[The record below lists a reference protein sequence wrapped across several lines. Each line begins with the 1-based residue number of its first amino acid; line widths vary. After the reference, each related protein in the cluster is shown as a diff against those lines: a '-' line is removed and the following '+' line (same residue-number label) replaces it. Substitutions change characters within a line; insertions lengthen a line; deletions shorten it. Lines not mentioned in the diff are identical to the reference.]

1 MAGNNE
7 DQDKPQVE
15 QDKPQAVKDKPQVD
29 QDKAPVV
36 KDKPQVA
43 GTANVLK
50 QTKNYEG
57 LVKEFGKATANGLMK
72 KAINN
77 AVPAAKAVTS
87 KDVSGFAK
95 VTEALR
101 SNPVDVAETAKQGMA
116 DAGQV
121 VGDALRDLG
130 KQPAAPAADAAPAT
144 DAAPAADT
152 APEAATTT
160 TEDEPQ
166 Q

>member
-1 MAGNNE
+1 MS
-7 DQDKPQVE
+7 DDKKD
-15 QDKPQAVKDKPQVD
+15 DKKVS
-29 QDKAPVV
+29 
-36 KDKPQVA
+36 

-50 QTKNYEG
+50 QTKSYEG
-57 LVKEFGKATANGLMK
+57 LVNEYGKSAANGLMK
-72 KAINN
+72 KAIND
-77 AVPAAKAVTS
+77 AVPTVQMVTS

-101 SNPVDVAETAKQGMA
+101 SHPVDVAETARQGMA

-130 KQPAAPAADAAPAT
+130 KQPAT
-144 DAAPAADT
+144 ADT
-152 APEAATTT
+152 EPK
-160 TEDEPQ
+160 TEEEEEEEPQ

>member
-7 DQDKPQVE
+7 DQDKPQAV
-15 QDKPQAVKDKPQVD
+15 QDKPQAVQDKP
-29 QDKAPVV
+29 PVV
-36 KDKPQVA
+36 QDKPQVA

-50 QTKNYEG
+50 QTKSYEG
-57 LVKEFGKATANGLMK
+57 LVKEYGKAVANGLMK
-72 KAINN
+72 KAIND
-77 AVPAAKAVTS
+77 AVPAAQAVTS

-101 SNPVDVAETAKQGMA
+101 SNPVDVAATAQQGMA

-130 KQPAAPAADAAPAT
+130 KQPDADAAPAADAT
-144 DAAPAADT
+144 PAADV

>member
-7 DQDKPQVE
+7 DQDKPQ
-15 QDKPQAVKDKPQVD
+15 
-29 QDKAPVV
+29 VV

-72 KAINN
+72 KAINDV
-77 AVPAAKAVTS
+77 VPAGQAVTS

-101 SNPVDVAETAKQGMA
+101 SNQVDVAETAKQGMA

-130 KQPAAPAADAAPAT
+130 KQPAAAPAP
-144 DAAPAADT
+144 AP

>member
-1 MAGNNE
+1 
-7 DQDKPQVE
+7 
-15 QDKPQAVKDKPQVD
+15 
-29 QDKAPVV
+29 
-36 KDKPQVA
+36 
-43 GTANVLK
+43 
-50 QTKNYEG
+50 
-57 LVKEFGKATANGLMK
+57 
-72 KAINN
+72 
-77 AVPAAKAVTS
+77 VPAAKAVTS

-101 SNPVDVAETAKQGMA
+101 SNPVDVAATAKQGMA

-130 KQPAAPAADAAPAT
+130 KQPDADAAPAADAT
-144 DAAPAADT
+144 PAADA

>member
-7 DQDKPQVE
+7 DQDKPQV
-15 QDKPQAVKDKPQVD
+15 DKE
-29 QDKAPVV
+29 
-36 KDKPQVA
+36 KPQVA

-72 KAINN
+72 KAIND
-77 AVPAAKAVTS
+77 AVPAAQAVTS

-101 SNPVDVAETAKQGMA
+101 SNQVDVAATAKQSMA

-130 KQPAAPAADAAPAT
+130 KQPALAA
-144 DAAPAADT
+144 
-152 APEAATTT
+152 EAATTT
-160 TEDEPQ
+160 TEDELQ

>member
-7 DQDKPQVE
+7 DQDKPQV
-15 QDKPQAVKDKPQVD
+15 VKDKPQVVK
-29 QDKAPVV
+29 DKPQVVKDKPQVV

-72 KAINN
+72 KAIND
-77 AVPAAKAVTS
+77 AVPAAQAVTS

-95 VTEALR
+95 VTDALR
-101 SNPVDVAETAKQGMA
+101 SNQVDVAATAKQGMA

-130 KQPAAPAADAAPAT
+130 KQPAADATPAADAAS
-144 DAAPAADT
+144 
-152 APEAATTT
+152 EAATTT

>member
-1 MAGNNE
+1 MAGDKE
-7 DQDKPQVE
+7 D
-15 QDKPQAVKDKPQVD
+15 KDKP
-29 QDKAPVV
+29 PVV

-77 AVPAAKAVTS
+77 VVPASQAVTS

-101 SNPVDVAETAKQGMA
+101 SNQVDVAETAKQGMA

-130 KQPAAPAADAAPAT
+130 KQPAAPAPDAT
-144 DAAPAADT
+144 
-152 APEAATTT
+152 PEAATTT
-160 TEDEPQ
+160 TEDELEQ
-166 Q
+166 

>member
-7 DQDKPQVE
+7 DQDKPQ
-15 QDKPQAVKDKPQVD
+15 
-29 QDKAPVV
+29 VV

-57 LVKEFGKATANGLMK
+57 LIKEFGKATANGLMK
-72 KAINN
+72 KAIND
-77 AVPAAKAVTS
+77 AVPAAQAVTN

-101 SNPVDVAETAKQGMA
+101 SNPVDVAATAKQGMA

-121 VGDALRDLG
+121 VGDAPVSYTHLRAHETKANLVCRLLLE
-130 KQPAAPAADAAPAT
+130 KKKKLAIFSR
-144 DAAPAADT
+144 
-152 APEAATTT
+152 
-160 TEDEPQ
+160 
-166 Q
+166 

>member
-15 QDKPQAVKDKPQVD
+15 QDKPQ
-29 QDKAPVV
+29 VV

-130 KQPAAPAADAAPAT
+130 KQPAAPAAD
-144 DAAPAADT
+144 T

-166 Q
+166 K

>member
-7 DQDKPQVE
+7 DQDKPQAV
-15 QDKPQAVKDKPQVD
+15 QDKPP
-29 QDKAPVV
+29 
-36 KDKPQVA
+36 VA

-57 LVKEFGKATANGLMK
+57 LVKDYGKAVANGLMK
-72 KAINN
+72 KAIND
-77 AVPAAKAVTS
+77 AVPAAQAVTS

-101 SNPVDVAETAKQGMA
+101 SNQVDVAETAKQGMA

-130 KQPAAPAADAAPAT
+130 KQPAAPAAAS
-144 DAAPAADT
+144 
-152 APEAATTT
+152 EAATTT

>member
-1 MAGNNE
+1 MAGDKE
-7 DQDKPQVE
+7 D
-15 QDKPQAVKDKPQVD
+15 
-29 QDKAPVV
+29 

-50 QTKNYEG
+50 QTKNYER
-57 LVKEFGKATANGLMK
+57 LVKEYGKAAADGLMK
-72 KAINN
+72 KAINDV
-77 AVPAAKAVTS
+77 VPAGQAVTS

-101 SNPVDVAETAKQGMA
+101 SNQVDVAETAKQGMA

-121 VGDALRDLG
+121 VGDALRGLG
-130 KQPAAPAADAAPAT
+130 KQPAAAPAPET
-144 DAAPAADT
+144 
-152 APEAATTT
+152 EAATTT

>member
-7 DQDKPQVE
+7 DQDKPQAV
-15 QDKPQAVKDKPQVD
+15 QDKPP
-29 QDKAPVV
+29 
-36 KDKPQVA
+36 VA

-57 LVKEFGKATANGLMK
+57 LVKDYGKAVANGLMK
-72 KAINN
+72 KAIND
-77 AVPAAKAVTS
+77 AVPAAQAVTS

-101 SNPVDVAETAKQGMA
+101 SNQVDVAETAKQGMA

-130 KQPAAPAADAAPAT
+130 KQPAAPAP
-144 DAAPAADT
+144 DAAPAA
-152 APEAATTT
+152 ASEAATTT

>member
-72 KAINN
+72 KAIN
-77 AVPAAKAVTS
+77 
-87 KDVSGFAK
+87 
-95 VTEALR
+95 
-101 SNPVDVAETAKQGMA
+101 
-116 DAGQV
+116 
-121 VGDALRDLG
+121 
-130 KQPAAPAADAAPAT
+130 
-144 DAAPAADT
+144 
-152 APEAATTT
+152 
-160 TEDEPQ
+160 
-166 Q
+166 